1 MKKICFLIGNLNH
14 SGGTERVT
22 TLIANALAEK
32 KYQVSILSLADGKQ
46 SFFELVPSIKTYSL
60 YPEKISFKKNFLG
73 AVWLIRRF
81 VTQNQIDTL
90 VVVDSIS
97 CVFTVPALFGL
108 KVKHICWEH
117 FNFNV
122 NLGVKYRDIG
132 RKWAAKYCD
141 YVVTL
146 TKRDK
151 ELWEQGIKNIKA
163 KIIPI
168 ANPSPFEVQENIPS
182 LDYKTILCVGRLTY
196 QKGFDLLI
204 TAWARV
210 AQQVPDW
217 KIVIVGSGED
227 EQMLK
232 QMAIDY
238 KVDQSIDFV
247 GQQKNMDQFYRKA
260 SFFCMSSRFEGLPM
274 VLLEAQSYG
283 LPIVA
288 FDCDTGPAEIVE
300 HNTSGFLVELGNIA
314 ELANALFELINL
326 TNTQYE
332 KLSSAAV
339 QNSTKYAV
347 SSTIKSWLN
356 IIK

>member
-1 MKKICFLIGNLNH
+1 MKKICFLIGDLSH

-22 TLIANALAEK
+22 TLIANALVQK
-32 KYQVSILSLADGKQ
+32 DFQVSILSLADGKQ
-46 SFFELVPSIKTYSL
+46 PFFELVPSIKIYSV
-60 YPEKISFKKNFLG
+60 YTKKISFKKNFFG
-73 AVWLIRRF
+73 AIWRIRKF
-81 VTQNQIDTL
+81 VTQHHIDTL
-90 VVVDSIS
+90 IVVDSIS

-151 ELWEQGIKNIKA
+151 ELWEQGMKNIKA

-204 TAWARV
+204 PAWARV
-210 AQQVPDW
+210 ARQVPDW

-227 EQMLK
+227 ELMLK
-232 QMAIDY
+232 QMAKDY
-238 KVDQSIDFV
+238 AVEDSIVFA
-247 GQQKNMDQFYRKA
+247 GQQKNIDQFYRKS

-283 LPIVA
+283 LPIIA
-288 FDCDTGPAEIVE
+288 FDCETGPSELVI
-300 HNTSGFLVELGNIA
+300 NNKNGFLVFNDNILELS
-314 ELANALFELINL
+314 NAIIELIRGDVE
-326 TNTQYE
+326 YE
-332 KLSSAAV
+332 EFSNFAKESLK
-339 QNSTKYAV
+339 NFYV
-347 SSTIKSWLN
+347 SSIVNSWVDIL
-356 IIK
+356 